1 MASKLTEKQ
10 KQLLD
15 ANLNTR
21 IGLKTYEDGLW
32 GSQGNRDFVYFE
44 LLDESNNL
52 IQFENIPSS
61 EFIVNTDNNNIE
73 FYPGNHI
80 RTLGYQSGVFNIRYN
95 FLRKLAGDE
104 SPVLLHT
111 LNKNNTKIGDVYTNI
126 NAIYVTE
133 DSLIYAATEENY
145 KLNPTTTEQLA
156 IEELAFQIHEIS
168 PSRTELRLS
177 AKKIN
182 GTYHDDFIDIQS
194 AVKLREVVNQISFIG
209 GEIYD
214 TKDLILTT
222 VAGWV

>member
-21 IGLKTYEDGLW
+21 IGLKPYEDGLW

-61 EFIVNTDNNNIE
+61 EFVVNTDNNNIE

-111 LNKNNTKIGDVYTNI
+111 LNKNDTKIGDVYKII
-126 NAIYVTE
+126 N
-133 DSLIYAATEENY
+133 
-145 KLNPTTTEQLA
+145 
-156 IEELAFQIHEIS
+156 
-168 PSRTELRLS
+168 
-177 AKKIN
+177 
-182 GTYHDDFIDIQS
+182 
-194 AVKLREVVNQISFIG
+194 
-209 GEIYD
+209 
-214 TKDLILTT
+214 
-222 VAGWV
+222 